1 MPPDNPSQ
9 VLDGV
14 GFLGNL
20 FEHAMI
26 AALGGSAAL
35 IFIHLWLKGR
45 LDMDQAPARDM
56 LTHDE
61 YEPPKQGKRS

>member
-1 MPPDNPSQ
+1 MSPDNAGQ

-26 AALGGSAAL
+26 AALGGSAMM
-35 IFIHLWLKGR
+35 IFLYLWMKGR
-45 LDMDQAPARDM
+45 LDMDQTPAKDM
-56 LTHDE
+56 VTCNE
-61 YEPPKQGKRS
+61 YEPPN